1 MEITKAMGTD
11 EYRVKKDEGLRLR
24 LEKLQHLKFM
34 VAKSL
39 IEKGWEADN
48 LGCSCTNLPCNI
60 FQGT

>member
-34 VAKSL
+34 VASRL
-39 IEKGWEADN
+39 ISVNMPFAPPY
-48 LGCSCTNLPCNI
+48 SPSPHS
-60 FQGT
+60 